1 MTTRTNPAT
10 PTTESQ
16 TAGSAVI
23 LDNEREKVYLE
34 RISFLAQEAEEFG
47 IVVNERS
54 MAAFWDFAHNT
65 ATRDEASLTLPDNGL
80 VNALW
85 GSRKGSYV
93 WAEFRDDNLVWIMEN
108 TTGEATKGTHTA
120 SELAQFVMTY
130 ERNNPR

>member
-16 TAGSAVI
+16 IAGSAVVM
-23 LDNEREKVYLE
+23 DNEREGVYLE

-47 IVVNERS
+47 IVISERS
-54 MAAFWDFAHNT
+54 MAAFWNFVRNT

-93 WAEFRDDNLVWIMEN
+93 WAEFHDDNNVWIMEN
-108 TTGEATKGTHTA
+108 TAGEATKGIYPTKT
-120 SELAQFVMTY
+120 LAQFVMTY